1 MVDFFMLSRK
11 LFIFLVVFV
20 FFFFWETQL
29 EILICIEFIVPIT
42 FFSYCIIKH
51 SRLLPKVVIATSLF
65 SIAVDI
71 GLTKVFLSSSDTF
84 INLPLVTFFTNQI
97 VHKNWI
103 IGVIYSICILVLDY
117 SVIKKSYRYVS
128 VIYRK
133 SNIKI
138 ISQIVDSLSF
148 LYAAS
153 VFVIYLS
160 IANVI
165 AGILF
170 NILQTDLELFEI
182 IKIVLPYISINI
194 FLFTVPQIFIAL
206 NCDIYCYL
214 IKPKE

>member
-1 MVDFFMLSRK
+1 MADFFMLSRK
-11 LFIFLVVFV
+11 LFMFLAVFV
-20 FFFFWETQL
+20 FLFLWETQL
-29 EILICIEFIVPIT
+29 EILIFIEFIVPIT

-71 GLTKVFLSSSDTF
+71 GLTKVFLVSSDTF
-84 INLPLVTFFTNQI
+84 INLPFITFLTNQI

-103 IGVIYSICILVLDY
+103 IDVIYSICTLVLDY

-138 ISQIVDSLSF
+138 ISQIVDSLAF

-153 VFVIYLS
+153 VFVIHLS

-165 AGILF
+165 AGIVF
-170 NILQTDLELFEI
+170 NILQTNLDLFET
-182 IKIVLPYISINI
+182 IKFVLSYVSINI
-194 FLFTVPQIFIAL
+194 FLFTVLQIITAL
-206 NCDIYCYL
+206 NCDIYCFFMTSR
-214 IKPKE
+214 E